1 MEAIPAE
8 GGLEHHAPI
17 TLVTREARYGRAA
30 VWALGAAAASGL
42 AWFGAVWLFDT
53 WIGAG
58 AAAVGAA
65 VGYAVLL
72 GAGRHR
78 GRVLQALAVVVAL
91 ATMLVVASLGMRMVT
106 ARETEEL
113 ARHGIE
119 RLPMFLGWRVHWN
132 LVVASFATDVTTI
145 VFFGLGLWVAVSAP
159 QSYRTNG

>member
-1 MEAIPAE
+1 MEALPD
-8 GGLEHHAPI
+8 GGLEEHAPI
-17 TLVTREARYGRAA
+17 TFVAANARYVRALL
-30 VWALGAAAASGL
+30 WALGAAVASGV
-42 AWFGAVWLFDT
+42 AWFGVVWLFDT

-78 GRVLQALAVVVAL
+78 GRALQALAVVVAL
-91 ATMLVVASLGMRMVT
+91 LTMLVVASLGMRIVT

-119 RLPMFLGWRVHWN
+119 RLPLFLGWRVHWN

-145 VFFGLGLWVAVSAP
+145 VFFALGLWVAVSAP
-159 QSYRTNG
+159 QRYPTRG